1 EDRDT
6 RHNYFE
12 RDSKNNKMPTSE
24 YKPSDDNPNR
34 RVFTNQFDVYPVKP
48 NDEPDLDNPPRE
60 PEKDDDPDKP
70 ESYAKELANQL
81 EILDNLCDDYFHG
94 DPQTVLDPFLPGIM
108 NQIENQLEL
117 LNNDDEWQNKYPDI
131 VNMSALNERCDAGHF
146 QKRGREL
153 IQSIR
158 NFPWSAKKKFEALK
172 NFYNAKTFRKD
183 IYEEPETSKI
193 YGELRAASTP
203 WHGRGESRAASW
215 QDSDETKNQ
224 RQLAEQKEFYNE
236 VYQKLID
243 TKSDLPPEEKRHLA
257 KYLNQAY
264 NNEHKLVMLDDDDF
278 DKYKNLIREYVIIP
292 DLIEE
297 YQMFIEKI
305 ENPPKDPEE
314 AKHYESSLR
323 NLLGGILKSMREF
336 GIYDPA
342 EIGADY
348 TLEELQIMNND
359 LKPENI

>member
-1 EDRDT
+1 
-6 RHNYFE
+6 
-12 RDSKNNKMPTSE
+12 M
-24 YKPSDDNPNR
+24 
-34 RVFTNQFDVYPVKP
+34 
-48 NDEPDLDNPPRE
+48 
-60 PEKDDDPDKP
+60 
-70 ESYAKELANQL
+70 
-81 EILDNLCDDYFHG
+81 
-94 DPQTVLDPFLPGIM
+94 
-108 NQIENQLEL
+108 
-117 LNNDDEWQNKYPDI
+117 
-131 VNMSALNERCDAGHF
+131 
-146 QKRGREL
+146 